1 MLTSAG
7 AGRILCFERCNPSKH
22 FLKVFTILKQIMK
35 GLIILKLYTLENDV
49 ISVVINSIGAEL
61 YSIKTK
67 ADGCEYLWQGDPEYW
82 SGRSYNLFPICGRLT
97 EGKYTYNGKTYE
109 MNLHGFARDSEFSLI
124 KREAG
129 ELSFELISDESTK
142 AVYPF
147 DFRYV
152 VSYIL
157 DGGRLRTVY
166 DVYNS
171 GNGELIFALG
181 GHPGFMVPL
190 NSGDCFEDYR
200 LEFSKP
206 TYGVKKLAMSETC
219 YTLPD
224 YEDFPLENGY
234 IIPLRHNMFD
244 HDAIFLSETSGEV
257 TLKSKNGGK
266 SVCVSYPDM
275 KYIGFWHKPYTEA
288 PFVCIE
294 PWTSVPAYDSVIDK
308 LETKRDMI
316 HLKSGE
322 IKRAEFIIEI
332 K

>member
-1 MLTSAG
+1 
-7 AGRILCFERCNPSKH
+7 
-22 FLKVFTILKQIMK
+22 MK

-166 DVYNS
+166 EVYNS
-171 GNGELIFALG
+171 GNGELIFCTWRA
-181 GHPGFMVPL
+181 
-190 NSGDCFEDYR
+190 SG
-200 LEFSKP
+200 
-206 TYGVKKLAMSETC
+206 
-219 YTLPD
+219 
-224 YEDFPLENGY
+224 
-234 IIPLRHNMFD
+234 I
-244 HDAIFLSETSGEV
+244 
-257 TLKSKNGGK
+257 
-266 SVCVSYPDM
+266 
-275 KYIGFWHKPYTEA
+275 
-288 PFVCIE
+288 
-294 PWTSVPAYDSVIDK
+294 
-308 LETKRDMI
+308 
-316 HLKSGE
+316 
-322 IKRAEFIIEI
+322 
-332 K
+332 

>member
-1 MLTSAG
+1 M
-7 AGRILCFERCNPSKH
+7 
-22 FLKVFTILKQIMK
+22 
-35 GLIILKLYTLENDV
+35 
-49 ISVVINSIGAEL
+49 
-61 YSIKTK
+61 
-67 ADGCEYLWQGDPEYW
+67 
-82 SGRSYNLFPICGRLT
+82 
-97 EGKYTYNGKTYE
+97 
-109 MNLHGFARDSEFSLI
+109 
-124 KREAG
+124 
-129 ELSFELISDESTK
+129 
-142 AVYPF
+142 
-147 DFRYV
+147 
-152 VSYIL
+152 SYIL

-166 DVYNS
+166 EVYNS

-181 GHPGFMVPL
+181 GHPGFNVPL